1 MEKVLSIIVP
11 VYNKEKFLKECV
23 ESIGNLEISKDKIEA
38 LFIDDLSTDNSYEIL
53 KEYEKQND
61 FVKVIQLDVNSGSP
75 SKPRNV
81 GIKEAKGEYV
91 TFLDADD

>member
-1 MEKVLSIIVP
+1 LEKILSIIVP
-11 VYNKEKFLKECV
+11 VYNKEMFLKKCV

-38 LFIDDLSTDNSYEIL
+38 LFIDDVSTDNSYEIL

-61 FVKVIQLDVNSGSP
+61 FVKVIQLNENSGSP

-81 GIKEAKGEYV
+81 GIKEAKDI
-91 TFLDADD
+91 LRCR

>member
-11 VYNKEKFLKECV
+11 VYNKEMFLKECV

-53 KEYEKQND
+53 KK
-61 FVKVIQLDVNSGSP
+61 I
-75 SKPRNV
+75 
-81 GIKEAKGEYV
+81 
-91 TFLDADD
+91 